1 MIRVIEV
8 LSQQEFNITL
18 REWGEYWDMSGD
30 QRRERGILNALSLE
44 TSGTKLGEMIES
56 PSVVRQLDWVD
67 IVWPPRFKRG
77 FTATALKE
85 EKDRFRA
92 ANRAKSA
99 ASKGGN
105 GGAGAKA
112 PPPAATTSANE
123 RAGVKKRSLTAR
135 QRKKAENDEA
145 TLAASAATAAD
156 GSVAGMD
163 AGMIVGGSRVA
174 DGGTEAA
181 SVTVST
187 SGSPLETNLLRT
199 AGGVLPSSPPDTGLG
214 MEGSE
219 VISSSGIVGPVASEV
234 PAILGVLG
242 IQVDKQSTGSLAVS
256 MAAGVDTLARAGVGA
271 AEAEA
276 ENEGAAAEGAAAEG
290 AVVGE
295 MFASQVTASADAF
308 DKTATVVA
316 VAPLSLSSSASLSS
330 SPVSSLI
337 LSSHPGSATSST
349 VPPPVESST
358 LRRAKKSRLV
368 KQEDQVQ
375 HGGNESASPYPKVQK

>member
-112 PPPAATTSANE
+112 PPPADE
-123 RAGVKKRSLTAR
+123 RVGVQKRSLTAR

-276 ENEGAAAEGAAAEG
+276 ENEGAAAEGAALEG

>member
-77 FTATALKE
+77 FTTTALKE

-112 PPPAATTSANE
+112 PPPADE

-242 IQVDKQSTGSLAVS
+242 IQVDRQSTGSLAVS

-337 LSSHPGSATSST
+337 LSSYPGSATSST